1 MLSAFQFTYQ
11 KLVAARRGIK
21 LLLGLFATTDL
32 YEIYDNVE
40 NILTIQCVKL
50 LEFKVEHSPSI
61 DCKAMTDGVLRI
73 IVFCLSTKSIRNTK
87 LMPGTHKFI
96 YLSVKCS

>member
-1 MLSAFQFTYQ
+1 MLSDFQFTHQ
-11 KLVAARRGIK
+11 KLAAARREIK

-40 NILTIQCVKL
+40 NILTIQRVEL

-61 DCKAMTDGVLRI
+61 YCKAMTDGVLRI
-73 IVFCLSTKSIRNTK
+73 IVFCLGTKSIRNAK
-87 LMPGTHKFI
+87 LMPATHEFI
-96 YLSVKCS
+96 Y